1 MAPARLASATIHR
14 IHSPP
19 LPSSTTMKPEPQ
31 MSELPAEKQAAKAIA
46 HTLRNIS
53 ERPGVAWYL
62 GHGTQ
67 TYALLTEAHATLHG
81 ITMRE
86 AQENWPP
93 ADQPDYSD
101 CHNNCPFCGSSSVSD
116 ECDSSADKHYMKC
129 LDCGASGP
137 RVVEYHYDSRE
148 QAVEA
153 ATSKWNERTM
163 PR

>member
-1 MAPARLASATIHR
+1 MFS
-14 IHSPP
+14 
-19 LPSSTTMKPEPQ
+19 EPQ
-31 MSELPAEKQAAKAIA
+31 MTDLPAEKQAAKAIA

-81 ITMRE
+81 ITMAK

-93 ADQPDYSD
+93 ADQAKFEGEDL
-101 CHNNCPFCGSSSVSD
+101 NQCPFCGSTYLGMAESTINPAI
-116 ECDSSADKHYMKC
+116 ECN
-129 LDCGASGP
+129 DCGAIGP
-137 RVVEYHYDSRE
+137 ETDT
-148 QAVEA
+148 EA
-153 ATSKWNERTM
+153 EARDKWNGRKM

>member
-1 MAPARLASATIHR
+1 MFDAT
-14 IHSPP
+14 
-19 LPSSTTMKPEPQ
+19 PQ

-81 ITMRE
+81 ITMAE

-93 ADQPDYSD
+93 ADQPNYSAA
-101 CHNNCPFCGSSSVSD
+101 NINPCPFCGGQNFDIKDDD
-116 ECDSSADKHYMKC
+116 EIHYVICKSCNAAGPTVEEFLCDSR
-129 LDCGASGP
+129 LDAGASAI
-137 RVVEYHYDSRE
+137 R
-148 QAVEA
+148 
-153 ATSKWNERTM
+153 KWNERQM

>member
-1 MAPARLASATIHR
+1 MFA
-14 IHSPP
+14 
-19 LPSSTTMKPEPQ
+19 EPQ
-31 MSELPAEKQAAKAIA
+31 MTDIPAEKQAAKAIA

-81 ITMRE
+81 ITMEE

-93 ADQPDYSD
+93 AEQPSFEDAF
-101 CHNNCPFCGSSSVSD
+101 NTCPFCGSSALSGGMPHATEIHLIS
-116 ECDSSADKHYMKC
+116 CT
-129 LDCGASGP
+129 DCGAKGP
-137 RVVEYHYDSRE
+137 RVDQFDYDSE
-148 QAVEA
+148 AEAIEA
-153 ATSKWNERTM
+153 AVRKWNTRQM

>member
-1 MAPARLASATIHR
+1 MFA
-14 IHSPP
+14 
-19 LPSSTTMKPEPQ
+19 EPQ

-81 ITMRE
+81 ITMAE

-93 ADQPDYSD
+93 ADQPKFDD
-101 CHNNCPFCGSSSVSD
+101 DELNQCPFCGSHSISD
-116 ECDSSADKHYMKC
+116 ADVVCGYAFQCQDCDAIGPEC
-129 LDCGASGP
+129 
-137 RVVEYHYDSRE
+137 ET
-148 QAVEA
+148 EA
-153 ATSKWNERTM
+153 EAHEKWNARKM

>member
-1 MAPARLASATIHR
+1 MFS
-14 IHSPP
+14 
-19 LPSSTTMKPEPQ
+19 KPQ
-31 MSELPAEKQAAKAIA
+31 MTDIPAEKQAAKAIQ

-81 ITMRE
+81 ITMEE

-93 ADQPDYSD
+93 ADQPDFSESF
-101 CHNNCPFCGSSSVSD
+101 NPCPFCGSQALSGERD
-116 ECDSSADKHYMKC
+116 PDSEKHYMTC
-129 LDCGASGP
+129 TDCGATGP
-137 RVVEYHYDSRE
+137 RVDEFHYDSKD
-148 QAVEA
+148 EA
-153 ATSKWNERTM
+153 ITAAAEKWNERQM

>member
-1 MAPARLASATIHR
+1 MFN
-14 IHSPP
+14 
-19 LPSSTTMKPEPQ
+19 EPQ
-31 MSELPAEKQAAKAIA
+31 MKELPAEKQAAKAIA

-81 ITMRE
+81 ITMEE

-93 ADQPDYSD
+93 ADQPQFDLA
-101 CHNNCPFCGSSSVSD
+101 NRNTCPFCGSQSTQQETEDD
-116 ECDSSADKHYMKC
+116 EHFISC
-129 LDCGASGP
+129 LDCKARGP
-137 RVVEYHYDSRE
+137 RVEGFYYDTK
-148 QAVEA
+148 QEA
-153 ATSKWNERTM
+153 IDRAAEKWSERQM